1 MFGVALAAADSGSY
15 IATMLLEIVPLY
27 AALLGVF
34 YLVLSGRAIRAR
46 RAARKAIGPLG
57 DEALDRHVRVHANFA
72 EYAPFVLLL
81 LAFAEIREAPEGLLH
96 LACAGL
102 VAGRVLHAWGV
113 SRAPENFRFR
123 IYGMMATFFALVVA
137 ITLLLASYLF
147 G

>member
-1 MFGVALAAADSGSY
+1 MA
-15 IATMLLEIVPLY
+15 LEIVPIY
-27 AALLGVF
+27 AAVLGLL

-57 DEALDRHVRVHANFA
+57 DDALERHVRVHGNFA

-96 LACAGL
+96 LACVGL
-102 VAGRVLHAWGV
+102 VAGRVVHAWGV
-113 SRAPENFRFR
+113 SQEPENFRFR
-123 IYGMMATFFALVVA
+123 KYGMMATFFALVVA
-137 ITLLLASYLF
+137 VTLLLASYLF

>member
-1 MFGVALAAADSGSY
+1 MA
-15 IATMLLEIVPLY
+15 LEIVPIY
-27 AALLGVF
+27 AALLGVL

-46 RAARKAIGPLG
+46 RAARKAIGALG
-57 DEALDRHVRVHANFA
+57 DDALDRHVRVHANFA

-81 LAFAEIREAPEGLLH
+81 LAFAELREAPEGLLH

-102 VAGRVLHAWGV
+102 VVGRLSHAWGV
-113 SRAPENFRFR
+113 SQASENFRFR

-137 ITLLLASYLF
+137 VTLLLASYLF